1 MSSLSDKGVTK
12 MELYLF
18 IALFL
23 FYILT
28 AFIAN
33 KVLVRKLWLA
43 AFLIA
48 FVVTAVAV
56 SFLHFDNQQVMMN
69 AVELSWYYLLYLFA
83 SLMIVLGIIN
93 LWMFRKPLWN
103 LFTTEVDVDDDKG
116 L

>member
-1 MSSLSDKGVTK
+1 

-23 FYILT
+23 FYLLT
-28 AFIAN
+28 SLVAN
-33 KVLVRKLWLA
+33 KGLVRKLWLA

-56 SFLHFDNQQVMMN
+56 SFLRFTNQEVMMN

-93 LWMFRKPLWN
+93 LWMFRKPLWK
-103 LFTTEVDVDDDKG
+103 LFFSSEANGSDGDN
-116 L
+116 